1 MNAGS
6 PIWKGGLAHTD
17 VKSGEDFTVGRDAT
31 YDLMLYRYEVLS
43 LIAYHLALKDTGL
56 IGDGL
61 SDRTVKAL
69 RQVYGEEP
77 RSLGGAEDVHTLVE
91 NMVSS
96 IDAECGA
103 VLRTLLSRNEQ
114 VHTDLRLFF
123 VDHLLSAS
131 LVAADACIRVMG
143 TRGEDGDMPGYT
155 HYRQAMPVKFSTY
168 MDYVSRTLLSISE
181 RSLALADMLSE
192 CPLGYGSGFG
202 SLSPVDRGSLAGML
216 CMRPGSENP
225 LHMASLRGLDEI
237 QVLDLVKDAFI
248 SMSRIAQDLI
258 MWSSEEIG
266 ILRLPDDF
274 VTGSSLMPNKRNP
287 DFLEMVQGYASM
299 VTSMAFGASADLLS
313 KSTGYHRDFQ
323 VPKWHA
329 MEALL
334 LLERAI
340 PLFGDLISRVQF
352 DPQRARELVLNSTH
366 ATSYASSLVLGGM
379 PWKEAYRSVGS
390 MLAGGKR
397 IPESPAPAFRPLD
410 GHEVSSHRDMVSK
423 KIEERKR
430 RLSGLLG
437 NV

>member
-1 MNAGS
+1 
-6 PIWKGGLAHTD
+6 
-17 VKSGEDFTVGRDAT
+17 
-31 YDLMLYRYEVLS
+31 
-43 LIAYHLALKDTGL
+43 
-56 IGDGL
+56 
-61 SDRTVKAL
+61 
-69 RQVYGEEP
+69 
-77 RSLGGAEDVHTLVE
+77 
-91 NMVSS
+91 
-96 IDAECGA
+96 
-103 VLRTLLSRNEQ
+103 
-114 VHTDLRLFF
+114 
-123 VDHLLSAS
+123 
-131 LVAADACIRVMG
+131 
-143 TRGEDGDMPGYT
+143 
-155 HYRQAMPVKFSTY
+155 
-168 MDYVSRTLLSISE
+168 
-181 RSLALADMLSE
+181 
-192 CPLGYGSGFG
+192 
-202 SLSPVDRGSLAGML
+202 
-216 CMRPGSENP
+216 
-225 LHMASLRGLDEI
+225 MASLRGGLDEI

-299 VTSMAFGASADLLS
+299 VTSMAFGGASADLLS

-340 PLFGDLISRVQF
+340 PPLFGGDLISRVQF

-397 IPESPAPAFRPLD
+397 IPESPAPPAFRPLD